1 MACALGAFYP
11 AQVIA
16 QLAFTLRVAHCG
28 LLQCLPGLP
37 CTLQALH
44 QLLSCRLRS
53 AQCFGQHGITLR
65 RLELEIVGLDLAS
78 RQHRLQHLL
87 AAPLGSGI
95 VRRHRQHGQ
104 EPLCGTFQLLSLKCA
119 LCLPQALVDRPCQGL
134 LAGGKIG
141 VACIEQARA
150 LQRRS
155 GFSQFP
161 ASGQGAR
168 VLQQIAQCILA
179 PFQSGQVV
187 RLQCQDALE
196 QRQRTAVAIV
206 QPAGRER
213 IAGLGQQRA
222 DTGAGATPRLQ
233 LAGHGVG
240 VALRHLQLAGQRQ

>member
-1 MACALGAFYP
+1 M
-11 AQVIA
+11 IA

-37 CTLQALH
+37 CTLQALR
-44 QLLSCRLRS
+44 QLLLCRQRS
-53 AQCFGQHGITLR
+53 AQCFRQRGITLR

-78 RQHRLQHLL
+78 RQYRLQHLL

-95 VRRHRQHGQ
+95 IRRHRQHGQ
-104 EPLCGTFQLLSLKCA
+104 EPLCGTLQLLSLQCA
-119 LCLPQALVDRPCQGL
+119 LRLPQALIDRPCQRL
-134 LAGGKIG
+134 LAGGQIG
-141 VACIEQARA
+141 VACVEQSRA

-161 ASGQGAR
+161 ASGQRAR
-168 VLQQIAQCILA
+168 VLQQIAQCVLA
-179 PFQSGQVV
+179 TLQCRQVV

-206 QPAGRER
+206 QPAGCER
-213 IAGLGQQRA
+213 VAGLGQQRA
-222 DTGAGATPRLQ
+222 DTGAGTTPRLQ
-233 LAGHGVG
+233 LPGNGVG